1 MPAHPIDF
9 QINPSVFSTVELTQ
23 IFDEKAKY
31 QRWLDFEAALA
42 KVQGEMGV
50 IPQEAAE
57 EIGRKAKLEWLDL
70 ESVHEGY
77 QRSRN
82 SLMPLL
88 GGLRKA
94 CGKGH
99 GEYVHYGA
107 TTQDVIDTAEIL
119 ELRATVT
126 ILYRDLRALETV
138 CLKLAQNH
146 RATPMT
152 ARTHGQQALPTTLGL
167 KVVI

>member
-57 EIGRKAKLEWLDL
+57 EIGRKAKL
-70 ESVHEGY
+70 
-77 QRSRN
+77 
-82 SLMPLL
+82 
-88 GGLRKA
+88 
-94 CGKGH
+94 
-99 GEYVHYGA
+99 
-107 TTQDVIDTAEIL
+107 
-119 ELRATVT
+119 
-126 ILYRDLRALETV
+126 
-138 CLKLAQNH
+138 
-146 RATPMT
+146 
-152 ARTHGQQALPTTLGL
+152 
-167 KVVI
+167 